1 VTAPKPIVLVGIGE
15 LGGVL
20 ARGFLR
26 AGHPVVPVTRA
37 LPPSE
42 VATHY
47 PDPELVMVAVGETD
61 LSPVLRELPSA
72 WRDRVGL
79 LQNELL
85 PRDWRAH
92 GIEQPTVAVI
102 WFEKK
107 KTSLVKQLLPSVL
120 YGPRA
125 SVVTEALRWEGID
138 SRLSDSA
145 ESLELELVTKNLYIL
160 VTNIAGLETGGTVSE
175 LLAQHR
181 DLVDRVATD
190 VLAVQFHLLGRELPR
205 SELFARFEAAVAA
218 DPTHA
223 CTGRSAPARLARAL
237 AHARAAGIGVPELA
251 RIAEAT

>member
-1 VTAPKPIVLVGIGE
+1 VTAPEPIVLVGIGE

-37 LPPSE
+37 RPARE
-42 VATHY
+42 VAVQY
-47 PDPELVMVAVGETD
+47 PAPELVMVAVGETD
-61 LSPVLRELPSA
+61 LAPLLSELPTG

-107 KTSLVKQLLPSVL
+107 KTTLVKQLLPSVL
-120 YGPRA
+120 YGPHA
-125 SVVTEALRWEGID
+125 NIVAEALRWEGID

-145 ESLELELVTKNLYIL
+145 EHLEVELCAKNLFIL

-190 VLAVQFHLLGRELPR
+190 VLAIQSHRVGHPLPR
-205 SELFARFEAAVAA
+205 PALFARFEAAVAA

-223 CTGRSAPARLARAL
+223 CTGRSAPQRLARAL
-237 AHARAAGIGVPELA
+237 EHAREAGIEVPELA